1 MYNFALVLAA
11 ILLFVPTAMGLPNKN
26 SPALEISEKVPMI
39 GLPDGIEV
47 KAHVKLRGLNK
58 KMFPVFLK
66 APGIWRKHG
75 KNLVI
80 TSGLEGKHCK
90 NSRHFVGMAL
100 DLRSLSLDRKAR
112 IQVRNELAGILGREY
127 LVLMEHDHFHVEYNA
142 PQSIGLLKT
151 LRYPGLTF
159 IQGDK
164 AELAKGTP

>member
-26 SPALEISEKVPMI
+26 SPALEISKKISII

-47 KAHVKLRGLNK
+47 KPHVILRGLNK

-66 APGIWRKHG
+66 APSIWRKHG

-90 NSRHFVGMAL
+90 NSRHFAGMAL
-100 DLRSLSLDRKAR
+100 DLRSLNLDRNAR
-112 IQVRNELAGILGREY
+112 IQVRNELAGALGREFWI
-127 LVLMEHDHFHVEYNA
+127 LMENDHIHVEYNP
-142 PQSIGLLKT
+142 PQSFGLLKT

-159 IQGDK
+159 IQGEK